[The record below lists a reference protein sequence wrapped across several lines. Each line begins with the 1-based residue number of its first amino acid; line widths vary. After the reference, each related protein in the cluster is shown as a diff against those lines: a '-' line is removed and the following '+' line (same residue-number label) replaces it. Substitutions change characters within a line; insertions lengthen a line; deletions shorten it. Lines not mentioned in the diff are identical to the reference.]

1 MPLTGGSSTRGLILM
16 VIVSRPRASEYS
28 LIRRAAVTPRGTCS
42 GRGDAPPHPRPV
54 DPGGNKRALKF
65 AGAQRGN
72 VPLMLGNA
80 GRNATSKSNGVIA
93 HGEGIEGDFRGCSPS
108 LCPCL

>member
-1 MPLTGGSSTRGLILM
+1 MTLPRPPSPRTDAGVRGNAVHWRVFHPRLILM

-28 LIRRAAVTPRGTCS
+28 LIRPAAVTPRGTCS
-42 GRGDAPPHPRPV
+42 GRTGDAPPHPRPV

-80 GRNATSKSNGVIA
+80 ERP
-93 HGEGIEGDFRGCSPS
+93 RRR
-108 LCPCL
+108 